1 MFETLRFIP
10 RMKLGLILHLYL
22 PLYSISL
29 DFSLF
34 LGLPVF
40 LSAFFIVLSF
50 FSEITEAFVRV
61 LLCKEVLL

>member
-50 FSEITEAFVRV
+50 SA
-61 LLCKEVLL
+61 KSQKHS

>member
-10 RMKLGLILHLYL
+10 CMKLGLNLHLFL

-50 FSEITEAFVRV
+50 SA
-61 LLCKEVLL
+61 KSQKPS